1 MFSQKRPTWTELLLF
16 FGTAAGGL
24 ISARHIPLFAVVAPP
39 IISRHLLS
47 SLAHTRFATVLS
59 GNQPEVETPRL
70 MKVVNVVLLLVV
82 LLVGVAWTLTRIE
95 TNEET
100 IAARFPVTA
109 VDYIEAEGL
118 DNGRV
123 YNAYVWGGYLIW
135 RRIPVFIDGRTEVY
149 GDDFFLYYLQTE
161 DLRLNWREPLDDFAV
176 DYVLLPLAHPLAVLL
191 QSSGEWQ
198 AIYHDDV
205 AQILTRKPAP

>member
-1 MFSQKRPTWTELLLF
+1 
-16 FGTAAGGL
+16 
-24 ISARHIPLFAVVAPP
+24 
-39 IISRHLLS
+39 
-47 SLAHTRFATVLS
+47 
-59 GNQPEVETPRL
+59 